1 MLSIALIQTGELV
14 ARKSFYDS
22 YQLLFLFLGI
32 TFIGLARL
40 SNTKTLSSAFGTLL
54 NFKTEVA
61 FNDSIKIHP
70 AGSFFLILNFIFS
83 GTQLI
88 FFATHPFFQN
98 ELAHYLFSF
107 GLVTVILLIY
117 LLGIYLVGF
126 ITSYTSK
133 LPIGV
138 LHNLNFIHICG
149 LTALILNL
157 PWLLNS
163 QWNNQ
168 FSIFAIVVFS
178 LLYLIRLIKIIS
190 FSFQENISWYYII
203 LYLCTLEF
211 FPIYMFVR
219 VFLKFSE
226 V

>member
-1 MLSIALIQTGELV
+1 MLLVALIQTGELI

-22 YQLLFLFLGI
+22 YQLLLLFLGVA
-32 TFIGLARL
+32 FLGMARL
-40 SNTKTLSSAFGTLL
+40 SNSKTISSAFGTLL

-70 AGSFFLILNFIFS
+70 LGSFFLILNFLFS
-83 GTQLI
+83 GSLLVFLATLPI
-88 FFATHPFFQN
+88 FDN

-107 GLVTVILLIY
+107 GLAIVVLLIY
-117 LLGIYLVGF
+117 LIGFYLVGF
-126 ITSYTSK
+126 LTSYSTK
-133 LPIGV
+133 LPVGH
-138 LHNLNFIHICG
+138 LHNLNFIHISG
-149 LTALILNL
+149 LIALILDL

-163 QWNNQ
+163 QWNEQ
-168 FSIFAIVVFS
+168 FSFFAIALFS

-203 LYLCTLEF
+203 LYLCTLEI
-211 FPIYMFVR
+211 FPIYMFVH

-226 V
+226 I